1 MYIKNHLQGG
11 LSDTYINM
19 VLTFSA
25 QTSANMTQDIID
37 GRLDKRRKGVF
48 GPPVGKQMVV
58 FVDDLNMPQVE
69 VYGAQPPV
77 ELLRQWM
84 DHGGWCVFQLPG
96 LISSIQRA
104 LPSSLEMTSWRVPI
118 GAQSWDTLLA
128 QRSTAEPQV

>member
-1 MYIKNHLQGG
+1 MYIKKHLQGG
-11 LSDTYINM
+11 LSDSFVNM

-84 DHGGWCVFQLPG
+84 DHDGWCVPH
-96 LISSIQRA
+96 A
-104 LPSSLEMTSWRVPI
+104 LTAAHTCPSPCSV
-118 GAQSWDTLLA
+118 
-128 QRSTAEPQV
+128 